1 MTNLTKNESL
11 ISVIQNYVSLIMNNC
26 LYNSFYVRLDLDY
39 QTEVEQNL
47 NISGEERNFFKEMS
61 IIYIYKQTDEESKP
75 QELALLRRNMFFRL
89 ALRQQRK
96 NNDLET

>member
-1 MTNLTKNESL
+1 M
-11 ISVIQNYVSLIMNNC
+11 
-26 LYNSFYVRLDLDY
+26 DY